1 MERCRILLYRG
12 CGNESAAVDA
22 DLKNSCRR
30 ISPRGFDLQVKG
42 VIFLSGKIVDP
53 ESLPVVFHFCDA
65 DPLSVAFRLYRI
77 IPDTLRRNNIWRD
90 CVKIRVEDDFQR
102 GTADSVR
109 ETNRQVLR
117 QSGIGFGN
125 PDAVS
130 LPGTVFRIQHIFRLE
145 RKLFRQQAETI
156 VFIVTRIFYL
166 FVASGQITFLKCDP
180 DLLCSRQTD
189 GAAGILFHFR
199 IEAEFDFMNSA
210 RNYAVG
216 SRNGDFAGNIA
227 GVFPADQFRMNF
239 FRFGSGVFQQKKCAF
254 QKIFRVEEELNYL
267 CIEELRYLLYRM
279 DPSGYS
285 VCLTISFSHII

>member
-42 VIFLSGKIVDP
+42 VVFLSGKIVDP

-65 DPLSVAFRLYRI
+65 DPLSVAFRLHRI

-156 VFIVTRIFYL
+156 VFIVTR
-166 FVASGQITFLKCDP
+166 
-180 DLLCSRQTD
+180 
-189 GAAGILFHFR
+189 
-199 IEAEFDFMNSA
+199 
-210 RNYAVG
+210 
-216 SRNGDFAGNIA
+216 
-227 GVFPADQFRMNF
+227 ADNVSEVR
-239 FRFGSGVFQQKKCAF
+239 S
-254 QKIFRVEEELNYL
+254 
-267 CIEELRYLLYRM
+267 
-279 DPSGYS
+279 
-285 VCLTISFSHII
+285 